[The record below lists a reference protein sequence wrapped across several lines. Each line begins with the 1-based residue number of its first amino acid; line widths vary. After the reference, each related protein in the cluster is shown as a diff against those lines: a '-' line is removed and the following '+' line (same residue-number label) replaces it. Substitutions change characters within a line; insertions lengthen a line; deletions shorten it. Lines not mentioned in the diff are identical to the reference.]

1 MYELFDYQII
11 CMLREINKHYEE
23 LLGCTCQEYGLTSAQ
38 ALILMNL
45 YVSGSQ
51 SITGLSE
58 TLCSVKGNISPIC
71 QRLEQSGYVT
81 RCRDESDQRIL
92 NIALTEHARSIVEQ
106 KMLYCN
112 EGQIDMAY
120 KDQIMHGLQLLQEYV
135 KTKKDNQSNEMGE

>member
-1 MYELFDYQII
+1 MYELFDYKIVCI
-11 CMLREINKHYEE
+11 LREINKYYEE
-23 LLGCTCQEYGLTSAQ
+23 LLGCACQEYGLTSAQ

-58 TLCSVKGNISPIC
+58 TLHSVKGNISPIC
-71 QRLEQSGYVT
+71 QRLEQSGYIT

-92 NIALTEHARSIVEQ
+92 NIALTEHARAVVEQ
-106 KMLYCN
+106 KMLCCK
-112 EGQIDMAY
+112 EVQTGIDY
-120 KDQIMHGLQLLQEYV
+120 RDQIIRGLQLLQEYV